1 MSWGSNLPLAPFHCP
16 GTSIFGIAIVKSSER
31 SGHNDLLRIN
41 ILYRSRNR
49 VLLVVS
55 GVLKMTH
62 QLTQTE
68 KVVLAG
74 ALLLGNALP
83 TVARA
88 QAPMLF
94 QVNKD
99 VVAKP
104 LKPSVFA
111 LYHVSDPS
119 HCIGIY
125 NGAAVPKGEDA
136 VTPAGLRNAAELQ
149 NILDSGPVVNDKHY
163 LPMALYKGPPLQLG
177 DCNIAQA
184 GSNSSS
190 EANQVAT
197 PLPSKFPTAQAAV
210 SSQMNA
216 LMNSVRLQVNS
227 IEADAK
233 KATIKITDSHNNN
246 YVMKIEPAN
255 ALQAIGS
262 TYRQGL
268 RGSSASA
275 GDGFS
280 GKDYKVSING
290 SFARFYKPD
299 GTPEEAKEDRS
310 NLGSGTTSAV
320 MREWNGSDLK
330 AIADA
335 VTEKVKAST
344 GKEPDYANVLRSLS
358 NKETGAPPSTFVPA
372 SGGHP

>member
-1 MSWGSNLPLAPFHCP
+1 LQHSEAFRMTCQFSKPEK
-16 GTSIFGIAIVKSSER
+16 AI
-31 SGHNDLLRIN
+31 
-41 ILYRSRNR
+41 
-49 VLLVVS
+49 
-55 GVLKMTH
+55 
-62 QLTQTE
+62 
-68 KVVLAG
+68 LAG
-74 ALLLGNALP
+74 ALMLGSVLP
-83 TVARA
+83 ARA
-88 QAPMLF
+88 QSPMLF
-94 QVNKD
+94 QVGDAKTG
-99 VVAKP
+99 VVGQHVGKGAQ
-104 LKPSVFA
+104 LA
-111 LYHVSDPS
+111 LYHLNDPS
-119 HCIGIY
+119 KCIGVY
-125 NGAAVPKGEDA
+125 DPAAVAKGGDA
-136 VTPAGLRNAAELQ
+136 ITPAGLKNAAELQ
-149 NILDSGPVVNDKHY
+149 ALLDATPLINGQHY
-163 LPMALYKGPPLQLG
+163 LQLSLYKGAKVELG
-177 DCNIAQA
+177 VCDIGQSAANYTAAATQSVAPAQ
-184 GSNSSS
+184 SPQ
-190 EANQVAT
+190 EAVA
-197 PLPSKFPTAQAAV
+197 A
-210 SSQMNA
+210 QMNA
-216 LMNSVRLQVNS
+216 LMNSVRLQVNA